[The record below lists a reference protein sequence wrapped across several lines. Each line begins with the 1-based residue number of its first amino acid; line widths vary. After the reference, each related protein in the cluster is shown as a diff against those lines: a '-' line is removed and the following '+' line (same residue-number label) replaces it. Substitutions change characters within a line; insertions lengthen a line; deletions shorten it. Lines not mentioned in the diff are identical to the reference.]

1 MYVLGQ
7 TRDSRIDPIDD
18 GGKITNGDRP
28 VEELDFRI
36 NLPFLPPTGFP
47 IRPPRPDDGLDN
59 GFNEVIEDDVI
70 DTDLEDQYTNG
81 EMPEDENEP
90 FVPPEEGYPD
100 VGEQPVDEG
109 MEYPDV
115 GDEYSMVEE
124 ELPPAEEVPVV
135 VEEKKFPWLMVAGAG
150 AGVLAVI
157 YLLKKKK

>member
-1 MYVLGQ
+1 MTYVLGQ
-7 TRDSRIDPIDD
+7 ARDSRIDPIDD

-36 NLPFLPPTGFP
+36 NLPFLPPFTKPP
-47 IRPPRPDDGLDN
+47 IRPPLDDGI
-59 GFNEVIEDDVI
+59 NEVVEDDVI

-81 EMPEDENEP
+81 EMPEDEHEP

-135 VEEKKFPWLMVAGAG
+135 VEEEKKFPWLMVAGAG
-150 AGVLAVI
+150 VGVIALI
-157 YLLKKKK
+157 YILKKKK